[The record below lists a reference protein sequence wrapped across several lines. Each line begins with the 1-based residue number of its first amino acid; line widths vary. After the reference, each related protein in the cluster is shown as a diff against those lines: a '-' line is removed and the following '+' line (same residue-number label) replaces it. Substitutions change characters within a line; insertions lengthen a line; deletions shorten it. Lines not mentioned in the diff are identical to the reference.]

1 MAIPECVCGVC
12 VSGGIEK
19 KKKKRSRK
27 KSSRVREWWD
37 VEFECLCAPECLPP
51 FVFRAYLRPAVPCGQ
66 QFTLSELIGANVE
79 PTTARTIKAARFKQ
93 LCMPKVENVGQCT
106 AQRPNLPLLKRLPNA
121 RILSFCFN
129 LDNVTFLPNPILLT

>member
-1 MAIPECVCGVC
+1 MSSLNAYALLNVC
-12 VSGGIEK
+12 
-19 KKKKRSRK
+19 RR
-27 KSSRVREWWD
+27 
-37 VEFECLCAPECLPP
+37 LCFVHTYVLPCP
-51 FVFRAYLRPAVPCGQ
+51 VANAYVVPLLLDLIK